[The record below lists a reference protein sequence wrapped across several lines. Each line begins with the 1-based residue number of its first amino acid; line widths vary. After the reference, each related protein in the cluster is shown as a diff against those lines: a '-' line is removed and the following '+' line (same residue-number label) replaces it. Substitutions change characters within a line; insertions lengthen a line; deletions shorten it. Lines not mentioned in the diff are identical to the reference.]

1 MTRVCLYVRDEIG
14 GSPEE
19 RVGADTAC
27 LGGRNVD
34 ELACGFAAEWAE
46 EEGVWAIWGMIRRRV
61 VTRMGKVG
69 RMDVETFTD
78 GSATSAGLW
87 RNDCL
92 PHQFTA
98 LSPDPKREKARS
110 ELYIRDAAL
119 ARFET

>member
-1 MTRVCLYVRDEIG
+1 
-14 GSPEE
+14 
-19 RVGADTAC
+19 
-27 LGGRNVD
+27 
-34 ELACGFAAEWAE
+34 
-46 EEGVWAIWGMIRRRV
+46 MIRRRV
-61 VTRMGKVG
+61 VTKMWEVG

-78 GSATSAGLW
+78 GVGHLGCISRDG
-87 RNDCL
+87 CL